1 MERHIPELYWSS
13 KTWHLRSRPESILPP
28 SVSHLLA
35 TSSKGNARQH
45 RALEK
50 NLEEIMS
57 GLIKKLE
64 SGQWEPADSEVLIQ
78 LLESG
83 WHSKPTAVRRTV
95 ETVET
100 VETSGSSHSPSIDS
114 TRQTVPPTGNRGA
127 RRRSFHLDV
136 SHENIQSVN
145 QPAASTVTHCSHN
158 ESQASPTGEGGFSE
172 LTTPRS
178 WVTAASVLP
187 TSLEDLEGLG
197 DDEIRQLVAEAR
209 ELQQRA
215 EIALSL
221 VQSRHSQNQK
231 TVRTLWPPPVIVE
244 PCIACIAVLRALP
257 VYASMKWMP
266 GRMLPFAYS
275 ALGALVGTV
284 EGVFTRMWKRF

>member
-1 MERHIPELYWSS
+1 MEKHTPELYWST
-13 KTWHLRSRPESILPP
+13 KTWHLRSRPESILPR

-35 TSSKGNARQH
+35 TTSKGNARQH
-45 RALEK
+45 RAVEN

-57 GLIKKLE
+57 GLRKKLE

-83 WHSKPTAVRRTV
+83 WHSKPTAVRRTLETV
-95 ETVET
+95 DTVET
-100 VETSGSSHSPSIDS
+100 TGSYSPSIDS
-114 TRQTVPPTGNRGA
+114 TRQTDPGRSSGA

-145 QPAASTVTHCSHN
+145 QPAASAVTLSHTG
-158 ESQASPTGEGGFSE
+158 SQASPTGEGLGFSE

-197 DDEIRQLVAEAR
+197 DDEIRQLVVEAR

-215 EIALSL
+215 EIALNL
-221 VQSRHSQNQK
+221 AQSRLPKNQK
-231 TVRTLWPPPVIVE
+231 TVRILWLPSVIVE
-244 PCIACIAVLRALP
+244 PCITCIAVLRALP
-257 VYASMKWMP
+257 VYAATKWMP
-266 GRMLPFAYS
+266 GRVLPFAYS
-275 ALGALVGTV
+275 AVGALVGTA
-284 EGVFTRMWKRF
+284 EGIFTRMWKRV